1 MLFIIIFGT
10 YSFAMTVSVCSVTVK
25 ITRCSET
32 PDTSRFSS
40 RTTSSFRCSESN
52 GNRNTVSSVASLQ
65 CFDAVGWFLKSV
77 WCMRIES
84 YQVSKQLYQHRLQN
98 KHTDSCNRYSFVVF
112 KTAVCCIIVPILT
125 VLPYDLS
132 LFPRYYREDRPHPV
146 LPLAPSP
153 CSFPYRI
160 LQFCFKKSTSSINK
174 NWMGVTEAS
183 CKTNKINIAARD
195 CRFESVTCNRTHI
208 CAFDLRLW
216 LSMPDELWSRPV
228 HIL

>member
-1 MLFIIIFGT
+1 MLISVKKNKVIVLFIIIFST
-10 YSFAMTVSVCSVTVK
+10 YSFAMTVSVCSVSVK

-84 YQVSKQLYQHRLQN
+84 YQVSKQLYRHRLQN
-98 KHTDSCNRYSFVVF
+98 KHTDGCNRYSFVVF

-146 LPLAPSP
+146 IPLSPSP
-153 CSFPYRI
+153 CSFPYRR
-160 LQFCFKKSTSSINK
+160 LQFCFKNLHRLSTRTEWVSPKPVVKRIKSILLRETADSS
-174 NWMGVTEAS
+174 
-183 CKTNKINIAARD
+183 
-195 CRFESVTCNRTHI
+195 
-208 CAFDLRLW
+208 L
-216 LSMPDELWSRPV
+216 
-228 HIL
+228 